1 MSAVAAF
8 PWDRLPRLT
17 RVAVEARRELRRRV
31 ARGLEL
37 ARVPAALHQLLGED
51 VEITSLTLNE
61 RRRGELGVPSMFD
74 AHTVQFPGLGVR
86 VTLWPEPDLARACV
100 ARLLGQGFEL
110 GWADAGIDAAL
121 QGAGAALALEVARR
135 TALAEA
141 PELVS
146 DVACDD
152 GWVSSG
158 RATLQLGGK
167 PYRVELCVE
176 ALKLGHPVSVVK
188 GRVDLSRLGEARIA
202 VPWVAACSTATA
214 AEVDG
219 LQVGDVWVP
228 GDRAWVGGD
237 TTLASGL
244 LAAPGSD
251 RGLPT
256 HVSGG
261 RIVLGA
267 KAVLV
272 FEELSS
278 MSQEESELT
287 QIVGETPLCVRVE
300 LGSLEMSAAEW
311 AALRPGDVV
320 ESGRRIDEPVVLR
333 VGGREIARGELVDID
348 GEVGVR
354 ITSVGQVLPAQGSP
368 AQGSSAQG
376 SSAQGSPGPLA
387 PVPVVP

>member
-8 PWDRLPRLT
+8 PWERLPRLT
-17 RVAVEARRELRRRV
+17 RLAVEARRELRSRV

-37 ARVPAALHQLLGED
+37 TRLPAALRELLGED
-51 VEITSLTLNE
+51 VAITSLTLNQ
-61 RRRGELGVPSMFD
+61 RRRGELGVPSMFA
-74 AHTVQFPGLGVR
+74 AHTVQFPDLGVR
-86 VTLWPEPDLARACV
+86 VTVWPEPDLARACV

-135 TALAEA
+135 AALAEA

-146 DVACDD
+146 AVACDD
-152 GWVSSG
+152 EWVSSG
-158 RATLQLGGK
+158 RATLQLAGK
-167 PYRVELCVE
+167 PYGLELCAE

-188 GRVDLSRLGEARIA
+188 GRTDLSRLGEAKIA

-214 AEVDG
+214 AELDG
-219 LQVGDVWVP
+219 LQVGDVWLA
-228 GDRAWVGGD
+228 GERAWVGGD
-237 TTLASGL
+237 MTLTAGL
-244 LAAPGSD
+244 LAAPASE
-251 RGLPT
+251 RGLPI

-311 AALRPGDVV
+311 AALCPGDVV
-320 ESGRRIDEPVVLR
+320 ECGRRIDEPVVLR

-354 ITSVGQVLPAQGSP
+354 ITSVG
-368 AQGSSAQG
+368 SSSVA
-376 SSAQGSPGPLA
+376 PGPVA
-387 PVPVVP
+387 PVAAGPVVP